1 MDIVVYIPH
10 HLYPFYSAIK
20 INEKK
25 MPLIATW
32 MDLETVK
39 LNEVSHT
46 EKSKHD
52 VMSLTCGIYTMAQ
65 MQYSIKQKQTQPQR
79 ADMWFP
85 RRVGVREGGMLPKVW
100 LPVHRRGQR
109 ETWRQSL
116 EEIEKNSF
124 IIFARQKGYT
134 AG

>member
-1 MDIVVYIPH
+1 MVFICNRI
-10 HLYPFYSAIK
+10 LAIK
-20 INEKK
+20 NEAA
-25 MPLIATW
+25 PFAATW
-32 MDLETVK
+32 MDLAITI
-39 LNEVSHT
+39 LSEVSHT

-65 MQYSIKQKQTQPQR
+65 MQYSTKQKQTQPQR

>member
-1 MDIVVYIPH
+1 MVFICNRT
-10 HLYPFYSAIK
+10 LAIK
-20 INEKK
+20 HEAA
-25 MPLIATW
+25 PFAAAW
-32 MDLETVK
+32 VDLAITI
-39 LNEVSHT
+39 LSEVSHT
-46 EKSKHD
+46 EKSRHD
-52 VMSLTCGIYTMAQ
+52 VLSLTRGIHTMAQ
-65 MQYSIKQKQTQPQR
+65 MHYSTKQRQTQPQR
-79 ADMWFP
+79 ADLWFP

-116 EEIEKNSF
+116 EEIEKSSF

>member
-1 MDIVVYIPH
+1 MRGAADVVKWRRLRGESP
-10 HLYPFYSAIK
+10 
-20 INEKK
+20 
-25 MPLIATW
+25 
-32 MDLETVK
+32 V
-39 LNEVSHT
+39 
-46 EKSKHD
+46 
-52 VMSLTCGIYTMAQ
+52 
-65 MQYSIKQKQTQPQR
+65 QKR
-79 ADMWFP
+79 
-85 RRVGVREGGMLPKVW
+85 VREGGMLPKVW